1 MLVLYKN
8 LKSLVEWPG
17 RSAMTH
23 ETKTRLGPVSISQTA
38 LGYVVMRTQSNFLF
52 EP

>member
-17 RSAMTH
+17 KSAMTDAA
-23 ETKTRLGPVSISQTA
+23 KTRLGLVSISQFA
-38 LGYVVMRTQSNFLF
+38 LGYVVMRTQSDFLF